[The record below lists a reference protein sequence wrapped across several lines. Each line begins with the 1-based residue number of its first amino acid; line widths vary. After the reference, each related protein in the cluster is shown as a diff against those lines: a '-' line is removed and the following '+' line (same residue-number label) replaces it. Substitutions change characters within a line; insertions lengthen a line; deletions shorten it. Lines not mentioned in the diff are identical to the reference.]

1 MAKKNKNTLNLIA
14 GKRIKTLRFGNG
26 WTQEDIAN
34 RLGISIPAFSKIENG
49 VTDVNL
55 SRLEQ
60 IAHLF
65 EVDVVNLLVEKHEPV
80 ARPLT
85 LYDVV
90 KKKLADAES
99 RVLDLQNKV
108 IELYA
113 ELHKGKQNLSGQPF
127 GP

>member
-14 GKRIKTLRFGNG
+14 GKRIKTFRSGNG
-26 WTQEDIAN
+26 WTQEYIAN
-34 RLGISIPAFSKIENG
+34 RLSISIPAFSKIENG

-65 EVDVVNLLVEKHEPV
+65 EVDVVNLLAEKHES
-80 ARPLT
+80 AERPLT
-85 LYDVV
+85 LYDIVQ
-90 KKKLADAES
+90 KKLAEADAM
-99 RVLDLQNKV
+99 VFDLQNKV

-113 ELHKGKQNLSGQPF
+113 ELHGNKPNLSGQSI